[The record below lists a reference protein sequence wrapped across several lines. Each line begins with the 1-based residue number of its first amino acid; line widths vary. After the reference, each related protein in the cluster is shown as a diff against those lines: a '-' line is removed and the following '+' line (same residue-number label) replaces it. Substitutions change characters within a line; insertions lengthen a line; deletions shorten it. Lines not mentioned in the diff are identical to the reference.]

1 MNVAFIAEKLGGEYE
16 KIGGARQSLMENMAI
31 PKSELRKE
39 LGDQLCITANNS
51 ERCFVSFL
59 SLSLL
64 SFHKTARRAPSNS
77 IGWKRLKYSSTRS
90 TSTGDFRKNTSL
102 NALLLELLNHSS
114 ARART
119 DAPRSRSLRLKETE
133 LCFPEWIH

>member
-16 KIGGARQSLMENMAI
+16 KIGGARQSLMENMVI

-77 IGWKRLKYSSTRS
+77 IGWKRLKILQHTKYLHGRFSQ
-90 TSTGDFRKNTSL
+90 KYVPESL
-102 NALLLELLNHSS
+102 PS
-114 ARART
+114 
-119 DAPRSRSLRLKETE
+119 
-133 LCFPEWIH
+133 

>member
-16 KIGGARQSLMENMAI
+16 KIGGVRQSLMENMVI

-59 SLSLL
+59 SLSHFSL
-64 SFHKTARRAPSNS
+64 FTQNS
-77 IGWKRLKYSSTRS
+77 
-90 TSTGDFRKNTSL
+90 
-102 NALLLELLNHSS
+102 A
-114 ARART
+114 ARALQQYRMEKAEILQHT
-119 DAPRSRSLRLKETE
+119 KYLHGRFSQKYVPESL
-133 LCFPEWIH
+133 PS